1 LQCREEM
8 GQAREGKAR
17 EPAGASDGAAV
28 VEGWEA
34 VELVW
39 VENVYAPIAAIGQL
53 TKQARPVTR

>member
-1 LQCREEM
+1 ME
-8 GQAREGKAR
+8 QAREGKAR
-17 EPAGASDGAAV
+17 APAGASDGAAV

-39 VENVYAPIAAIGQL
+39 VVNVYAPIAAIGQL